1 MPLQSSKN
9 KMFKVTRIPPPCKR
23 ESANSQEGGKNSVSI
38 SVDIE
43 QSGTDTDKRQSQC
56 FPKVVARPCAVS
68 DGKETKSASTKQ
80 SAINIINGYDEAAQP
95 SVESRRGRVPRAAK
109 QVGERK
115 TNRPL
120 KNNLTLLTPS
130 NLSQP
135 ASSNL
140 ISNLVLPSPSNL
152 PIQKHTPVINEGGAA
167 ISPNYSLVSPKKQK
181 HDTAAP
187 IGDLVSQKKNNYDHT
202 LDVSLPAERQLAH
215 VPKDYY
221 KLSPQSDEWM
231 DDSLHIPWK
240 VSPEEESLA
249 SNLKGV
255 QDLFSPSSINEL
267 HRNAD
272 EYNEQLQKGLTNEM
286 VEAIQGLGNLLP
298 EDFLDLYKLKSDRD
312 KWDHIRYLANN
323 MSQRQKKWRRYSM
336 GGPKRD
342 SGNNDRGVMKKV
354 KMDSKPDESF
364 TSYDMPSLLEEKVIN
379 EMGIPLRASSPILK
393 YDQTNASSS
402 FASTPTQ
409 SQIEHE
415 PMKGIEFEQSL
426 VSAPAQPQIEHEPMK
441 GIESVESAPPLS
453 SRPLIRPAILPPPE
467 FQQSR
472 DLGQIEQEEPMRSIE
487 FERSSD
493 LPQIEH
499 ESMKG
504 IEFEQ
509 PLNERDSAPKG
520 VLGREIMP
528 VETSKPL
535 PTPPS
540 VESAPPLS
548 SRPLLRPA
556 ILPPPEARAQPAL
569 QLSHKAALPPPPPPP
584 SSPRTVL
591 KKRQLRSLDDLARGK
606 KPKTAQNDRSHYNA
620 IEDLEE
626 LLGVADVM
634 SLPSSYNYDD
644 YDVDFLTSR
653 KKLQKRKLPRTPIK
667 DPINLNPKSTRY
679 IINEP
684 KPKKRRYNKR
694 KRK

>member
-1 MPLQSSKN
+1 M
-9 KMFKVTRIPPPCKR
+9 
-23 ESANSQEGGKNSVSI
+23 SI

-43 QSGTDTDKRQSQC
+43 QSGTDTDKPQSQC

-272 EYNEQLQKGLTNEM
+272 EYNEQPQKGLTNEM
-286 VEAIQGLGNLLP
+286 IEAIQGLGNLLP

-354 KMDSKPDESF
+354 KMDSEPNESF
-364 TSYDMPSLLEEKVIN
+364 TSYDMPSLLEEKVVN

-393 YDQTNASSS
+393 YDQTNATSS

-409 SQIEHE
+409 PQIEHE

-426 VSAPAQPQIEHEPMK
+426 ASAPAQPQIEFE
-441 GIESVESAPPLS
+441 
-453 SRPLIRPAILPPPE
+453 
-467 FQQSR
+467 QSR
-472 DLGQIEQEEPMRSIE
+472 DLGQIEHEEPMRSTE

-509 PLNERDSAPKG
+509 PLNERDNAPKG
-520 VLGREIMP
+520 VLTSGRSNLGREIMP

-548 SRPLLRPA
+548 SPSLSREQRPLLRPA
-556 ILPPPEARAQPAL
+556 ILPPPEASAQPAL